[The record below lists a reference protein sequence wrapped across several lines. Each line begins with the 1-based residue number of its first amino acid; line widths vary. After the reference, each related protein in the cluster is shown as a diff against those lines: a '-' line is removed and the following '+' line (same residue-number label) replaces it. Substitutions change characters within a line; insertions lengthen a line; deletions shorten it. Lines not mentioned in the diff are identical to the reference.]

1 LHKDGYKTILLS
13 GDSAKEVKRIQTVL
27 GIDRVY
33 SEVKPEEKLVKIE
46 EIKQSSKIIYVGD
59 GLNDA
64 PAMALA
70 DVSIAI
76 FKSGND
82 RLLDVSGVV
91 DFRKVESSIYHAVSM
106 VKQRFRALYF
116 NLAFILIIKAGVL
129 LLASLGLTHIW
140 LAIFADVGVA
150 ILAIFFAL
158 GFINQGKY
166 ETLRH

>member
-1 LHKDGYKTILLS
+1 MQKSLNLD
-13 GDSAKEVKRIQTVL
+13 Q
-27 GIDRVY
+27 VY
-33 SEVKPEEKLVKIE
+33 GEVKPEEKLALIEKIKE
-46 EIKQSSKIIYVGD
+46 NGSIIYVGD

-70 DVSIAI
+70 DVSVAL

-82 RLLDVSGVV
+82 RLVDVSDMVIL
-91 DFRKVESSIYHAVSM
+91 RKDASSIYHSIQMARQSIVAV
-106 VKQRFRALYF
+106 YF
-116 NLAFILIIKAGVL
+116 NLAFILIIKGLVL

-140 LAIFADVGVA
+140 LAVFADVGVA